1 MIISLLKMNRLLKY
15 SSKLSAGLLLA
26 AVMVS
31 CNNANQPKVTKNDSA
46 GAVVTAN
53 PEIVFVNSDSLVN
66 NYKYFTDIKGKLE
79 SKSKKAQQDLT
90 SKGNAFQKE
99 VADYQQRAQTMNAE
113 ERAATEQRLARKQQ
127 ELAAF
132 NQNASSSLANESAL
146 ENEKLYDKVADY
158 LKVYAKKKGYKLVL
172 TYSKSNPSLL
182 FADESLDVT
191 REVVKGLN
199 EEYSKK

>member
-46 GAVVTAN
+46 GAVLTAN

>member
-1 MIISLLKMNRLLKY
+1 MNRLLKY

-46 GAVVTAN
+46 GAVLTAN

>member
-46 GAVVTAN
+46 GAVLTPN